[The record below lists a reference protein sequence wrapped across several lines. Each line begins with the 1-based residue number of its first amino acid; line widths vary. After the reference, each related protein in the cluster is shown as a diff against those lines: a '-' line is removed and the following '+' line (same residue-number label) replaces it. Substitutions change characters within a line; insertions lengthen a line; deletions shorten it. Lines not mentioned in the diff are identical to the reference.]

1 MTNRIKK
8 IKINIQCVNSIKIL
22 QQVNNH
28 VPIGYGISTFERK
41 RKELWKHYSRHKIST
56 KTCRSY
62 QQNLSEKL
70 QCLARDRKK
79 RKNAVMSGSNL
90 QLHSPSPPYP
100 CDSPCLKPFFSRR
113 KQKRG

>member
-41 RKELWKHYSRHKIST
+41 RKELWKQRWKE
-56 KTCRSY
+56 
-62 QQNLSEKL
+62 EKL
-70 QCLARDRKK
+70 QTRK
-79 RKNAVMSGSNL
+79 V
-90 QLHSPSPPYP
+90 
-100 CDSPCLKPFFSRR
+100 
-113 KQKRG
+113 QKANEEVLVLTSFLESFAF